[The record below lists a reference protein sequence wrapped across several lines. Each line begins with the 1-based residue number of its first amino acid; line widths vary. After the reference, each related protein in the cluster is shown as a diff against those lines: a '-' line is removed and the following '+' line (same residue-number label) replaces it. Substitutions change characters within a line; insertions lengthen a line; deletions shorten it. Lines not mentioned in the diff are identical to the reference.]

1 MLYRSVEL
9 VAGTSISEKAFVHMA
24 EALDRLGARGRLR
37 AAWERLR
44 IWAAVVRP
52 SVDIRDRMQL
62 RQVAS
67 LLRQTNVMGI
77 TNLVNS
83 ALVAIVLWDDAP
95 KLYLLGWAGLIWL
108 IWVAIFVRRFRRRNA
123 TPPKQVRS
131 RTISRAVLRA
141 TFVGGLWGAAAFLP
155 LTGNAPLHLLIVT
168 FVIGG
173 MTAGAV
179 AAMSIFPAACYGFIA
194 ASLLPLAASF
204 LIVGDATSLV
214 MAGMV
219 AVYAVGLIFV
229 SRNGYRNFRDSVWTE
244 LENEELLERLFATHA
259 RLVDAVESVPAGLI
273 FCDADDR
280 LVVCNS
286 QYREWMCPGRE
297 DEIRPGMNYED
308 VLRISADL
316 AAGALKGAEREAW
329 IEQRIAQHS
338 DPGAAAEVALADGRV
353 VQTVERRT
361 SDGGT
366 ISVLADITS
375 LKHHEEELG
384 QRSDIVQAIL
394 ENMAQGLVAFD
405 ANLNVIV
412 ANERLAGLLDTPS
425 HMLAAGQDY
434 RKVIDRSAARGDYG
448 PGVPAENVARVMKSA
463 LGREAHRFER
473 VMPNHTVLEANAT
486 PLRDGGFVVTYS
498 DVTER
503 KRSEDALKRNR
514 RELNSRVKEL
524 EHMQARLEAQG
535 EELRQLAEHLAQARD
550 VANAANKAKSDFLA
564 NMSHELRTPLN
575 AIIGFSEI
583 MNAELLGP
591 LGSPE
596 YRQYAGD
603 IHESGAHLLSLIND
617 ILDLSK
623 IEAGRL
629 DLVEERMVVC
639 DVIEASMR
647 IIRER
652 AQAARLVLECEI
664 PEDMPTLF
672 ADERAIKQILLNLL
686 SNAVKFTDAGGRVT
700 IAAQMTTAGGIAFSV
715 ADTGVGMN
723 AMEIK
728 KALSPF
734 GQVDSSLARKHEGTG
749 LGLPLARSMTEVHGG
764 DFTIESEPGRG
775 TTVTVTMPAS
785 RVLAPIR
792 QKSVG

>member
-1 MLYRSVEL
+1 
-9 VAGTSISEKAFVHMA
+9 MA
-24 EALDRLGARGRLR
+24 EAADRLDARGRLR
-37 AAWERLR
+37 AVWERLR
-44 IWAAVVRP
+44 IWVAVVSP
-52 SVDIRDRMQL
+52 SVDIRDRLQL

-67 LLRQTNVMGI
+67 LIRQTKVMGI
-77 TNLVNS
+77 TNLINA
-83 ALVAIVLWDDAP
+83 ALVVIVLWDDAP
-95 KLYLLGWAGLIWL
+95 KLYLLGWAGLIWF
-108 IWVAIFVRRFRRRNA
+108 IWAAIFVRRFRCRNA
-123 TPPKQVRS
+123 PIPKQVRP
-131 RTISRAVLRA
+131 RTISRAILRA

-155 LTGNAPLHLLIVT
+155 LSGGAPLHMLIVT

-179 AAMSIFPAACYGFIA
+179 AAMSNFPTACYGFIV
-194 ASLLPLAASF
+194 ASTTPLAVSF
-204 LIVGDATSLV
+204 LVAGDATSLV
-214 MAGMV
+214 MAAMV
-219 AVYAVGLIFV
+219 AVYAAGLIFV
-229 SRNGYRNFRDSVWTE
+229 SGNGYRSFRDSVWTE

-286 QYREWMCPGRE
+286 QYREWMCPGSE
-297 DEIRPGMNYED
+297 DEIKPGMHYED

-316 AAGALKGAEREAW
+316 AAGSLESAERETW
-329 IEQRIAQHS
+329 INHQIRQHRR
-338 DPGAAAEVALADGRV
+338 PGAASEVALADGRV
-353 VQTVERRT
+353 VQSVERRT
-361 SDGGT
+361 SDGGM
-366 ISVLADITS
+366 ISVLADITY

-384 QRSDIVQAIL
+384 ERSDIVQAIL

-405 ANLNVIV
+405 GNLNIIV

-425 HMLAAGQDY
+425 DMLAPGRSY
-434 RKVIDRSAARGDYG
+434 RHVIERSAARGDYG
-448 PGVPAENVARVMKSA
+448 PGDPAEIVTRIVKIGQ
-463 LGREAHRFER
+463 GRESHSFER
-473 VMPNHTVLEANAT
+473 VMPNETVLEANAT
-486 PLRDGGFVVTYS
+486 PIREGGFVVTYS

-535 EELRQLAEHLAQARD
+535 GELRQLAEHLAQARD

-591 LGSPE
+591 LGTPA
-596 YRQYAGD
+596 YRQYASD

-623 IEAGRL
+623 IEAGRM
-629 DLVEERMVVC
+629 DLVEERMVVGE
-639 DVIEASMR
+639 VIEASIR

-652 AQAARLVLECEI
+652 AQAAQLALVCEI
-664 PEDMPTLF
+664 PKDMPTLF

-686 SNAVKFTDAGGRVT
+686 SNAVKFTEPGGQVT
-700 IAAQMTTAGGIAFSV
+700 IAAQMTAAGGIALSV
-715 ADTGVGMN
+715 SDTGVGMS
-723 AMEIK
+723 AAEIK
-728 KALSPF
+728 QALFPF
-734 GQVDSSLARKHEGTG
+734 SQVDSSLARKHEGTG

-764 DFTIESEPGRG
+764 DFTIHSEPERG
-775 TTVTVTMPAS
+775 TTVTVTMPAD
-785 RVLAPIR
+785 RVLAPIH
-792 QKSVG
+792 QQIAG

>member
-1 MLYRSVEL
+1 
-9 VAGTSISEKAFVHMA
+9 MA
-24 EALDRLGARGRLR
+24 EAADRLEARGRLL

-44 IWAAVVRP
+44 IWAVMASS
-52 SVDIRDRMQL
+52 SVDIRERMRL

-67 LLRQTNVMGI
+67 LLRQTKVMGI
-77 TNLVNS
+77 TNLINA
-83 ALVAIVLWDDAP
+83 ALVTVVLWEAAP
-95 KLYLLGWAGLIWL
+95 KLYLLAWAGLIWL
-108 IWVAIFVRRFRRRNA
+108 IWGAILVRRFQRRDA
-123 TPPKQVRS
+123 PAPEQVRP
-131 RTISRAVLRA
+131 RTISRAVRRTA
-141 TFVGGLWGAAAFLP
+141 FVGGLWGVAAFLP
-155 LTGNAPLHLLIVT
+155 LSGSSPLHLLIVT

-179 AAMSIFPAACYGFIA
+179 AAMSNFPTACYGFIV
-194 ASLLPLAASF
+194 ASLAPLAVSF
-204 LIVGDATSLV
+204 LVVGDAISLA
-214 MAGMV
+214 MAAMV
-219 AVYAVGLIFV
+219 VVYAAGLIFV
-229 SRNGYRNFRDSVWTE
+229 SRNGYRNFLDSVWTE

-286 QYREWMCPGRE
+286 QYREWMCQGRE
-297 DEIRPGMNYED
+297 DEIKPGMHYKD
-308 VLRISADL
+308 VLQISADL
-316 AAGALKGAEREAW
+316 AADSLESAERETW
-329 IEQRIAQHS
+329 INHQIRQHRR
-338 DPGAAAEVALADGRV
+338 PGAASEVALADGRV

-366 ISVLADITS
+366 ISVLADITD

-384 QRSDIVQAIL
+384 ERSDIVQAIL

-405 ANLNVIV
+405 RNLNIIV
-412 ANERLAGLLDTPS
+412 TNERLAGLLDTPS
-425 HMLAAGQDY
+425 DMLAAGQSY

-448 PGVPAENVARVMKSA
+448 PGDREESFARVEKSA
-463 LGREAHRFER
+463 TGREAHRFER
-473 VMPNHTVLEANAT
+473 VMPNNTVLEANAT
-486 PLRDGGFVVTYS
+486 PLREGGFVVTYS

-524 EHMQARLEAQG
+524 EHMQSRLEVQG

-550 VANAANKAKSDFLA
+550 IANAANKAKSDFLA

-591 LGSPE
+591 LGTPE
-596 YRQYAGD
+596 YRQYASD
-603 IHESGAHLLSLIND
+603 IHESGAHLLSLISD

-623 IEAGRL
+623 IEAGRM
-629 DLVEERMVVC
+629 DLYEERIVVGE
-639 DVIEASMR
+639 VIEASMR

-652 AQAARLVLECEI
+652 AQAARLELVSEM

-686 SNAVKFTDAGGRVT
+686 SNAVKFTGAGGRVT
-700 IAAQMTTAGGIAFSV
+700 IAARLTDAGGIAFSV
-715 ADTGVGMN
+715 SDTGVGMN
-723 AMEIK
+723 AAEIK
-728 KALSPF
+728 RALSPF

-764 DFTIESEPGRG
+764 DFAIESAPDEG
-775 TTVTVTMPAS
+775 TTVTVTMPAD
-785 RVLAPIR
+785 RVLAPV
-792 QKSVG
+792 QQQSAG